1 MALPR
6 WVLSERVDSSS
17 MALAFKDW
25 RSKNPKLAEVLGL
38 VDGLPIIEHGRQIEL
53 SVPDKFKPVPCPRGE
68 NCWRCSSRKSGYTFR
83 WFSLLWL
90 DGYKDLR
97 GPGSW
102 LPGEAEG
109 VRTTLLGEYGF
120 QGEIINGR
128 GQLVVE
134 EMGEMESRSQQLNN
148 WIAHR
153 CALYP
158 SFEAELL
165 WKTTGRL
172 LVEEGEGVEQIDDME
187 HLVNRRCSAWLG

>member
-17 MALAFKDW
+17 MVLAFKDW

-38 VDGLPIIEHGRQIEL
+38 VDGLPIIEHCPAMPL
-53 SVPDKFKPVPCPRGE
+53 SVPDNLKEVPCPRGK

-90 DGYKDLR
+90 DDYKALR
-97 GPGSW
+97 GPGTW
-102 LPGEAEG
+102 LPGDAEG

-120 QGEIINGR
+120 QGEIITGR

-148 WIAHR
+148 WIADR
-153 CALYP
+153 CVLYP

-165 WKTTGRL
+165 WITTGRL
-172 LVEEGEGVEQIDDME
+172 LFEDGEGVEEIDDIG
-187 HLVNRRCSAWLG
+187 HLVKRR